1 MNDTNVRDKLDAA
14 FALKMK
20 FNGLPRAGWSVAGS
34 RAKTNHMILVSR
46 EEVKQL
52 ADDLY
57 AALHGQYTFMYEAG
71 NLRGY
76 MEQIAEGEHDAM
88 RCKKCFHTYR
98 EGWMNGKCPYCEA
111 EEAASSMLFPR
122 EASK

>member
-1 MNDTNVRDKLDAA
+1 MIDTNARSKLDAA

-20 FNGLPRAGWSVAGS
+20 FNGLPRAGWVVAGS
-34 RAKTNHMILVSR
+34 RARTNHTILVSR

-57 AALHGQYTFMYEAG
+57 AALHGQHTFMYEAG

-76 MEQIAEGEHDAM
+76 LEQIAEGEHGAM
-88 RCKKCFHTYR
+88 RCKRCFRTYR

-111 EEAASSMLFPR
+111 EKAAASMLSTA